1 MDPELEILS
10 DVCEK
15 LIQFELMELEKDELS
30 DSPGMKLVTEEDN
43 SLDKELESD
52 VDDNPLAKDEFD
64 EIGISDFENEEVGQ
78 TEEYSL
84 DNDELGD
91 WGPDEMTLEDPEELE
106 PNSELVKE
114 EVLEGSDE
122 ILEDSCDEILELVDE
137 EEVAVNVGVSRIATT
152 SVAPDGYG

>member
-64 EIGISDFENEEVGQ
+64 EIGISDFENEEVG
-78 TEEYSL
+78 
-84 DNDELGD
+84 
-91 WGPDEMTLEDPEELE
+91 
-106 PNSELVKE
+106 
-114 EVLEGSDE
+114 
-122 ILEDSCDEILELVDE
+122 
-137 EEVAVNVGVSRIATT
+137 
-152 SVAPDGYG
+152 